1 MGLRI
6 DQGRLLRWPHE
17 DHRVLGTDQIVE
29 DSGMALKRMVLEMGQ
44 GTDIRGA
51 DSTKAAE
58 RAVRDALWRN
68 NLQIADALGQP
79 REKMDILVR
88 IGAPRAD
95 TVDKGAVAAV
105 FPYGKIEVICE
116 EGGLE
121 IANPNREDSTL
132 LVHAAVVVRMDVPD
146 ALKGE
151 AT

>member
-1 MGLRI
+1 
-6 DQGRLLRWPHE
+6 
-17 DHRVLGTDQIVE
+17 
-29 DSGMALKRMVLEMGQ
+29 MALRRMVLEMGQ

-79 REKMDILVR
+79 RESMDIVVR

-95 TVDKGAVAAV
+95 TIDKEAVAAV

-121 IANPNREDSTL
+121 IANPKRDDSTL
-132 LVHAAVVVRMDVPD
+132 LVHAAVVVRMDIPD
-146 ALKGE
+146 GMSEESAS
-151 AT
+151 

>member
-1 MGLRI
+1 
-6 DQGRLLRWPHE
+6 
-17 DHRVLGTDQIVE
+17 
-29 DSGMALKRMVLEMGQ
+29 MALKRMVLEMGQ

-79 REKMDILVR
+79 RENMDIVVR

-95 TVDKGAVAAV
+95 TIDTDAVAAV

-121 IANPNREDSTL
+121 ITNPKRDDSTL

-146 ALKGE
+146 QTGE
-151 AT
+151 ESAS

>member
-1 MGLRI
+1 
-6 DQGRLLRWPHE
+6 
-17 DHRVLGTDQIVE
+17 
-29 DSGMALKRMVLEMGQ
+29 MALKRMALEMGQ

-79 REKMDILVR
+79 RENMDIVVR

-95 TVDKGAVAAV
+95 TIDKDAVAAV
-105 FPYGKIEVICE
+105 FPYGKVEVICE

-121 IANPNREDSTL
+121 VTNPSREDSTL
-132 LVHAAVVVRMDVPD
+132 LVHAAVVVRMNIPD
-146 ALKGE
+146 GMGQGGAS
-151 AT
+151 